1 MCRDGHPVDDFCM
14 DLSDTAR
21 PAAPAI
27 RQHHL
32 DKALTN
38 GHELPGRE
46 RTQLGGS
53 HVHHR

>member
-21 PAAPAI
+21 EAAPAI

-38 GHELPGRE
+38 GHGLPGRE
-46 RTQLGGS
+46 RTQLGGN
-53 HVHHR
+53 HVHL